1 MEDMSSGKINKTT
14 QVNGYLQK
22 KKEREK
28 LEVEQLE
35 KEKGPAV
42 KGERKTEKKKESG
55 ENVGDG
61 KDEKVEKEG
70 KTKKSDSSTQEPKS
84 SETRKTEEK
93 ITVDQKED
101 DKKELEDK
109 NNVIDK
115 EEKLSEKEEETIDTK
130 EEVATDTTQPSSA
143 VAESAS
149 DKRVSEGTSAS
160 LPHHSSSPT
169 ISGGFASQDSC
180 TSEACTAR
188 NETRSSNGSQH
199 PPRIKIISN
208 KNTKRGEERR
218 RNNSEE
224 TTSPPAPSPSQLDEG
239 LFPVI
244 NNEPILAVH
253 DPTWPGVSE
262 CLVFEREL
270 VSWKKT
276 TSTMIDPGKREVK

>member
-1 MEDMSSGKINKTT
+1 MYFMNGFVDNEIPQMRRFLDEISVSTSIYTQLLLCTDSIQLSSQSPPKNTVVVRTASWEPYQIDLGREISIMHTILT
-14 QVNGYLQK
+14 DQMK
-22 KKEREK
+22 K
-28 LEVEQLE
+28 L
-35 KEKGPAV
+35 G
-42 KGERKTEKKKESG
+42 
-55 ENVGDG
+55 
-61 KDEKVEKEG
+61 
-70 KTKKSDSSTQEPKS
+70 
-84 SETRKTEEK
+84 
-93 ITVDQKED
+93 
-101 DKKELEDK
+101 
-109 NNVIDK
+109 
-115 EEKLSEKEEETIDTK
+115 
-130 EEVATDTTQPSSA
+130 EVATDTTQPSSV

-208 KNTKRGEERR
+208 RNTKRGEERR